1 MSNAKNKLAS
11 ILDKLNLKYLDS
23 RILENN
29 NCNIDYLKAIFDYIK
44 TQNFALA
51 CEIFENIMIRVLSF
65 AFNSKND
72 EFFGKYLYNNL
83 ELLKTNKKILIEWI
97 NNELLKPIFNSSNKT
112 LKQTI
117 EIDEYLLNMSNGKYD
132 KIPSQLFYY
141 MFINQKK

>member
-1 MSNAKNKLAS
+1 
-11 ILDKLNLKYLDS
+11 
-23 RILENN
+23 
-29 NCNIDYLKAIFDYIK
+29 
-44 TQNFALA
+44 
-51 CEIFENIMIRVLSF
+51 MIRVLSF

-117 EIDEYLLNMSNGKYD
+117 EIDEYLLNMSNGKY
-132 KIPSQLFYY
+132 SF
-141 MFINQKK
+141 